1 MYGGNNTNRGNT
13 DFKMG
18 ENSSSYRESEI
29 SLSNM
34 AQIDGANFAADEKAH
49 F

>member
-1 MYGGNNTNRGNT
+1 
-13 DFKMG
+13 MG